1 MFFHFC
7 QCIYRNIQSNGLQRR
22 YENDADF
29 ALQMRHL
36 PSLAFVP
43 VEDVVVAFEDL
54 LSRIDFP
61 LGSQP
66 VLDYF
71 EDTWIGRPTRGNKR
85 RPPRTPHSLWS
96 CYDNVNDDL

>member
-7 QCIYRNIQSNGLQRR
+7 QCIYSNIQSIGLQRR

-43 VEDVVVAFEDL
+43 VEDVVLAFEDL
-54 LSRIDFP
+54 LSRVDVP
-61 LGSQP
+61 LDSHS
-66 VLDYF
+66 VIDYF
-71 EDTWIGRPTRGNKR
+71 EDT
-85 RPPRTPHSLWS
+85 
-96 CYDNVNDDL
+96 